1 MFGVLLAS
9 GRDFAIREGLE
20 GVSGEPGGSSGRS
33 GSCLVSSGDFEDP
46 PSPGIRRRRSSIS
59 AESCGVLQALW
70 AGFRTLLDAPASMYT
85 RPCSSS
91 SYRRVAFS
99 KVYSRRASPLA
110 PSLAAALWTERR
122 VADVFPATRARSA
135 RALPIPELRVSS
147 RRSSGLLYS

>member
-1 MFGVLLAS
+1 MFGVQLAS

-46 PSPGIRRRRSSIS
+46 PSPEIRRRRSSIS

-70 AGFRTLLDAPASMYT
+70 AGFRTLLDASASMYT

-122 VADVFPATRARSA
+122 VTDVFTATHARSA
-135 RALPIPELRVSS
+135 HALPIPELRVSS